1 MAWTGALLPTV
12 AATNFALACPVCGNA
27 HVKKAIMA
35 PAVKNS
41 MTKAK
46 GRTDVAPPKAD
57 GSDPQKLRQF
67 MAGYRK
73 FVEANADYVGPQFP
87 EEARKIHYGEAE
99 ERHIYGEST
108 LGEAIELIE
117 EGIAVAPVPPDPSD
131 LN

>member
-1 MAWTGALLPTV
+1 
-12 AATNFALACPVCGNA
+12 
-27 HVKKAIMA
+27 
-35 PAVKNS
+35 
-41 MTKAK
+41 
-46 GRTDVAPPKAD
+46 
-57 GSDPQKLRQF
+57 